1 MSNIEEH
8 FRKLYARFGLDQNT
22 SVQVNSIAG
31 IFNCSVRN
39 ARIVLQRMHDERW
52 IDWQPQRGRGK
63 HSNLRLLNAPDRLIN
78 QHIEERMA
86 LLDNGE
92 AIKFIGNEK
101 QALNRIIQ
109 YRFGVQ
115 ENNSQ
120 KRVRIPFYRDIDILN
135 PLHPLR
141 RTERHLIRQC
151 LSGLTHYDTAQGK
164 IVPDIAHYWTH
175 NEQATR
181 WVFYIKPTAYF
192 SDGTPMTAPLMARCL
207 NAAIQ
212 SPWFSDLFSNLSKI
226 YDEDI
231 YRLVIETSVPMKRL
245 DCLLATQPAL
255 IFDLHEGQMRCSGPF
270 CIQRH
275 QGSYLTLRRNEYYH
289 QARPMLNEINI
300 FTWVPENISMNFIP
314 ILHGEL
320 STDTRPLRERKLE
333 NGSCFI
339 VTDSNGI
346 FASEEGRRFLNQ
358 IIQPMALLNRS
369 QLPEEY
375 GSALSIAQ
383 GLLPAWNHRRVDF
396 GNITAP
402 FISRRQVTIATYGQP
417 ELVELAQAI
426 ASIVGDY
433 YYQCTV
439 RVYSFEEFAMQKLE
453 PADIWLTNFML
464 ETLTIPAVLDWLTS
478 TSTFNHL
485 PPHESQLRQQMIVQL
500 LNESDDSAREHIAE
514 YFHQL
519 THQRWVIPLFHHW
532 IEYAGEN
539 SFTWRDL
546 SMLGWPDFSQ
556 LWL

>member
-22 SVQVNSIAG
+22 SVQVQYIAD

-39 ARIVLQRMHDERW
+39 ARIVLQRMHEEKL
-52 IDWQPQRGRGK
+52 IEWQPNRGRGK
-63 HSNLRLLNAPDRLIN
+63 QSNLRLINAPDKLLN
-78 QHIEERMA
+78 QNIEERIA
-86 LLDNGE
+86 LLDSE
-92 AIKFIGNEK
+92 DAIKFIGNEK

-109 YRFGVQ
+109 YRFGTQ

-120 KRVRIPFYRDIDILN
+120 KRVRIPFYRNIDNLN

-141 RTERHLIRQC
+141 RTERHLMRQC
-151 LSGLTHYDTAQGK
+151 LSGLTRFDNIQNK

-181 WVFYIKPTAYF
+181 WVFYIKPTAYL
-192 SDGTPMTAPLMARCL
+192 SDGAPLTAPLIARCL
-207 NAAIQ
+207 KASTQ
-212 SPWFSDLFSNLSKI
+212 SPWFTDLFNNVTNI

-231 YRLVIETSVPMKRL
+231 YRLVIETSTAVKRL

-255 IFDLHEGQMRCSGPF
+255 IFDHKDGEIRCSGPF
-270 CIQRH
+270 SIQRH

-300 FTWVPENISMNFIP
+300 FTWIPENISMNFIP
-314 ILHGEL
+314 IFHGEL
-320 STDTRPLRERKLE
+320 ATDTRPLRERKLE
-333 NGSCFI
+333 QGSCFFVI
-339 VTDSNGI
+339 DSDGI
-346 FASEEGRRFLNQ
+346 FASDDGRRFLNQ
-358 IIQPMALLNRS
+358 IIQPMTLLNRS
-369 QLPEEY
+369 NLPEEY

-383 GLLPAWNHRRVDF
+383 GLLPEWNHRRVDF

-402 FISRRQVTIATYGQP
+402 FINRRQVTIATYGQP
-417 ELVELAQAI
+417 ELIELAKAL
-426 ASIVGDY
+426 ASVLEDY
-433 YYQCTV
+433 HFQCNV
-439 RVYSFEEFAMQKLE
+439 RISSFEEFAMQKNE

-464 ETLTIPAVLDWLTS
+464 ETLTIPAVLGWLAS
-478 TSTFNHL
+478 TSAFRHL
-485 PPHESQLRQQMIVQL
+485 PKSEINLRQSMILQL
-500 LNESDDSAREHIAE
+500 LNESDGGAREHIAE

-519 THQRWVIPLFHHW
+519 THQRWIIPLFHHW
-532 IEYAGEN
+532 MEFAGEN